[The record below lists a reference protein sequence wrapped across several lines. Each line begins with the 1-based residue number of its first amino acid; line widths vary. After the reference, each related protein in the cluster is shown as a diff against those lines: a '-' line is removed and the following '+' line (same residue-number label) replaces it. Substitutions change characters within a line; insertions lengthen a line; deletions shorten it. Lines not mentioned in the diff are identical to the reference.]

1 MDAEAKLAALR
12 AELRDMGK
20 VLVAFSGGVD
30 SSFLLHVAAGE
41 LGDRALALTTHS
53 PTAPADDEAMACRL
67 AAEFGV
73 RHLLIDANELE
84 IPGYAANP
92 IDRCFFCKGNLYE
105 ICRTEAERLGIVAI
119 VDGVN
124 LDDLGD
130 YRPGLRAAEQHR
142 IRHPLA
148 EVGLSKAEIRALSR
162 AAGLP
167 TADKPSS
174 PCLSSRFPY
183 GTEITVDGLH
193 RVAEAE
199 RVLRDLGF
207 RECRVR
213 FHDPIARIEVPS
225 ADLSRLAQADIR
237 DEVVAK
243 LRAIG
248 FRYVTLDLQGFRS
261 GSLNELLPSVAD
273 TTPPSADRRAS

>member
-30 SSFLLHVAAGE
+30 SSFLLHVAAAE

-67 AAEFGV
+67 ATEFGV

-105 ICRTEAERLGIVAI
+105 ICRVEAERLGIVTI

-199 RVLRDLGF
+199 RVLRGLGF

>member
-30 SSFLLHVAAGE
+30 SSFLLHVAAAE

-67 AAEFGV
+67 ATEFGV

-105 ICRTEAERLGIVAI
+105 ICRVEAERLGIVTI